1 MRGDILF
8 TGVSDAIYHFLFLFN
23 KKKVGN
29 LTNMAVFLR
38 GRESFLSLPR
48 DDANDSG
55 LNRP

>member
-29 LTNMAVFLR
+29 LTNMAAF
-38 GRESFLSLPR
+38 
-48 DDANDSG
+48 
-55 LNRP
+55 